1 MLVLRVPRLEL
12 VQALP
17 QPLLTPDDVMQLA
30 HLQALLALVRLV
42 AWPHVSSR
50 STAHLTARCVKN
62 SVIALFVDDG
72 LH

>member
-1 MLVLRVPRLEL
+1 
-12 VQALP
+12 
-17 QPLLTPDDVMQLA
+17 MQLA
-30 HLQALLALVRLV
+30 HLQALLPLVRLV

-50 STAHLTARCVKN
+50 TTAHLTARCVKN